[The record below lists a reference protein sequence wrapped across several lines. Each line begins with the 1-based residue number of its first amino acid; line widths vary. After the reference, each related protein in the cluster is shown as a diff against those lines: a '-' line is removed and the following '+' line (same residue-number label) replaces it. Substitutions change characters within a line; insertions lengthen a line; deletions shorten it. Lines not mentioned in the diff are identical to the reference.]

1 MAGAGKGR
9 EGEGGGRRRRTEEAV
24 VSARTMASALVG
36 RCKYVRRALAQ
47 RLSYNLRRPIP
58 PSFLS
63 LPPPP
68 SSPLLLHL
76 VLPAEHAARSPQP
89 ASRNARAICPLV
101 APSRFRLAG
110 LLSQSD
116 AGTGTHHICR
126 PPQPSLATSR
136 KITMQA
142 LCLTSPPQAVSQ
154 YYTALHVLCLLLSTP
169 NLVSL

>member
-63 LPPPP
+63 SLPRPPLLSFATLFFLLNTPPDRHSLPP
-68 SSPLLLHL
+68 
-76 VLPAEHAARSPQP
+76 ATHA
-89 ASRNARAICPLV
+89 
-101 APSRFRLAG
+101 
-110 LLSQSD
+110 LSV
-116 AGTGTHHICR
+116 R
-126 PPQPSLATSR
+126 
-136 KITMQA
+136 
-142 LCLTSPPQAVSQ
+142 
-154 YYTALHVLCLLLSTP
+154 
-169 NLVSL
+169 